1 MNENMYIILKAL
13 DRLFIDIYY
22 DKQLSDEDMAVVTTA
37 MNRIRVDIKD
47 IQVVLE
53 KLLFDGKTTMDLL
66 DILQNKE

>member
-1 MNENMYIILKAL
+1 MESINVILAAL

-53 KLLFDGKTTMDLL
+53 KLLFEGKTTMDLL